1 MVAVLLDIVYFSSL
15 FKSII
20 CGIRFLYWK
29 HSRNDVTKKLTLFI
43 SMCLETWCRLNQIN
57 ICSCQA
63 LVFPLQFSVDFNTCL
78 FTNGAKAFR
87 LLNPETIHHFMW
99 NFRTWLMIV
108 LCSYHANWIEWTFV
122 SKYLLNKKATCYH
135 KYC

>member
-1 MVAVLLDIVYFSSL
+1 MEFGFFIENIHGTMSQ
-15 FKSII
+15 
-20 CGIRFLYWK
+20 
-29 HSRNDVTKKLTLFI
+29 KKLTLFI

-63 LVFPLQFSVDFNTCL
+63 LVFLLQFSVDFNTCL

-108 LCSYHANWIEWTFV
+108 LCSYHPDWIEWTFV
-122 SKYLLNKKATCYH
+122 YKTKHLQMKKATCYH
-135 KYC
+135 KYCCETFPAYILFW